1 MSTAKKNR
9 SAGSTPRKAAAKV
22 LRTAPINLR
31 VHPAQRD
38 LIDRAAKILDVP
50 RTNFMLEAATR
61 AAENVLLDQRL
72 FVLDEADYQAFEKA
86 LSEPVSAN
94 PALQRLLKTPAPWEI

>member
-1 MSTAKKNR
+1 MPTAKKAR
-9 SAGSTPRKAAAKV
+9 SSGSAAKKATAKA

-31 VHPAQRD
+31 VRPAQRD
-38 LIDRAAKILDVP
+38 LIDRAAKLLDVP
-50 RTNFMLEAATR
+50 RTDFMLEAATR

-72 FVLDEADYQAFEKA
+72 FVLDEAAYQAFEKA

-94 PALQRLLKTPAPWEI
+94 PALQRLLKTPAPWER